1 MPIDLDYTME
11 GPPKRGKKGKVP
23 KKGKKKDKKDTKCFN
38 YNKKGY

>member
-1 MPIDLDYTME
+1 MDLDYIAE
-11 GPPKRGKKGKVP
+11 GLPRQGKKKGKVP